1 MKSLSI
7 GQLSKQSGVKV
18 TTIRYYESIGL
29 IPEPTRSD
37 SGRRLY
43 GAKAVSTLSFVRHCR
58 DLGFSMEAIENLL
71 QIQTEPNQSCDTVEL
86 IARDQLAEVNK
97 RIDQLMSLQ
106 KELNRIVQTC
116 EGGHVGD
123 CKIIAALSDHDQCVV
138 SEHERLRSF

>member
-43 GAKAVSTLSFVRHCR
+43 GTKAVSTLSFVRHCR

-71 QIQTEPNQSCDTVEL
+71 QIQTKPNQSCDTVEL
-86 IARDQLAEVNK
+86 IARDQLAEINK

-106 KELNRIVQTC
+106 HELNRIVQCC

-123 CKIIAALSDHDQCVV
+123 CKIIAALNDHEQCDV